1 MPTRQVLSYVAVTNA
16 IVVTLLFAGAAFAQP
31 NSAQPPVT
39 FQAPDGF
46 ILHADQYGSGNRGVI
61 LVHGGRFNKES
72 WKKQAETLAEN
83 GFYALAIDFRGYG
96 QTIAGTQTAD
106 WKHYPDVLAAV
117 RYLRSHG
124 ATSVAIVGASMGG
137 DAAGDAVVAA
147 KPGEIDKIVL
157 LAADGGNPPGR
168 LTGDKLFIL
177 SRDDK
182 SGDGPRLPG
191 IFAAFQAAPDP
202 KRLVILEG
210 SAHAQFLFDTD
221 QGPRLMEEILKF
233 LKKE

>member
-1 MPTRQVLSYVAVTNA
+1 MTTSIAL
-16 IVVTLLFAGAAFAQP
+16 TLLFAGAAFAQQS
-31 NSAQPPVT
+31 SAQPSVT
-39 FQAPDGF
+39 FSTPDGF
-46 ILHADQYGSGNRGVI
+46 TLHADQYGSGHRAVV

-72 WKKQAETLAEN
+72 WKKQAETLAQN
-83 GFYALAIDFRGYG
+83 GFYVLATDFRGYG
-96 QTIAGTQTAD
+96 QTIPGTQSAD
-106 WKHYPDVLAAV
+106 WKHYPDVLSLV

-137 DAAGDAVVAA
+137 DAAGDAVAQS

-157 LAADGGNPPGR
+157 LGADGGNPPAR

-191 IFAAFQAAPDP
+191 IFAAYQAAPAP
-202 KRLVILEG
+202 KKMVILEG

-233 LKKE
+233 LTKD